1 MAGNKGKKRCL
12 LCISISTVY
21 ILLNQQ
27 NLNCTETH
35 GGFKINAMFWTT
47 GLFVL
52 TCHVL
57 QLTNMVRAI
66 EGKITVNV

>member
-1 MAGNKGKKRCL
+1 MCL
-12 LCISISTVY
+12 LCISIYIVY
-21 ILLNQQ
+21 NLLNQQ
-27 NLNCTETH
+27 NLNCTDTH
-35 GGFKINAMFWTT
+35 GGFKKMQYFGLP